1 MKITRSTQIAI
12 DELSTL
18 KLDLLIVASGY
29 EKRAIF
35 IPNMNLNAEKKVV
48 IGFDENKKNST
59 RRSNDKYYKSYKYD
73 YIYTSGSED
82 SCILTYLNKFI
93 EQTSKINLEIAIDY
107 SSMTRIWYGTIID
120 FFNNY
125 VGNIKV
131 SIYFLYSKATFS
143 SPPKIENQNYFFE
156 PIKGFSNLSIPN
168 KPTALILGL
177 GYEKRRAF
185 SLKEYFD
192 ADEVYVFLTDE
203 NNTPEFHNEVC
214 SRNQELISKL
224 SNGYIFKYPID
235 NMLYTRKLLYELC
248 KRLLMD
254 FRIVIAPFG
263 PKPFTLISMLTASV
277 LPDIDVWRISG
288 NKGFD
293 KANREPDGEV
303 LCFLV
308 EYSNETENL
317 LIL

>member
-93 EQTSKINLEIAIDY
+93 EQTSKINLEIPIDY

-120 FFNNY
+120 
-125 VGNIKV
+125 
-131 SIYFLYSKATFS
+131 SI
-143 SPPKIENQNYFFE
+143 I
-156 PIKGFSNLSIPN
+156 
-168 KPTALILGL
+168 
-177 GYEKRRAF
+177 
-185 SLKEYFD
+185 
-192 ADEVYVFLTDE
+192 
-203 NNTPEFHNEVC
+203 
-214 SRNQELISKL
+214 
-224 SNGYIFKYPID
+224 
-235 NMLYTRKLLYELC
+235 M
-248 KRLLMD
+248 
-254 FRIVIAPFG
+254 
-263 PKPFTLISMLTASV
+263 
-277 LPDIDVWRISG
+277 
-288 NKGFD
+288 
-293 KANREPDGEV
+293 
-303 LCFLV
+303 
-308 EYSNETENL
+308 
-317 LIL
+317 

>member
-1 MKITRSTQIAI
+1 
-12 DELSTL
+12 
-18 KLDLLIVASGY
+18 
-29 EKRAIF
+29 
-35 IPNMNLNAEKKVV
+35 MNLNAEKKVV

-254 FRIVIAPFG
+254 FRIVIAPCG